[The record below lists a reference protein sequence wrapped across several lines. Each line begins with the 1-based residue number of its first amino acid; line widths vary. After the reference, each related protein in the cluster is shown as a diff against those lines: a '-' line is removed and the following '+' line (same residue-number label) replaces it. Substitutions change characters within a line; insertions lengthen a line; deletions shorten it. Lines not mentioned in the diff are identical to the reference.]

1 MSNAA
6 ERLIKSYNEFSDY
19 LENKKLKVRDEA
31 FSQAIDKLANK
42 DSLVRKN
49 NLFLKRCATLR
60 NMIVHHQSYPKEIIA
75 MPEEKCVKD
84 FERMVGWIVQP
95 KKLHQVFAGEVKVF
109 DSKVSL
115 PETLA
120 FMKNNDYSQV
130 VSKNEDGRLCVL
142 TSEGITNWLRGNVE
156 EDVISIRDTSL
167 SEVTKCEPEETHKF
181 LSQNSDVNQ
190 LQEIFRKGNGKGMA
204 PLFAAVITND
214 GTNKSQPVGIATPW
228 DVMALEESFQ

>member
-1 MSNAA
+1 MSNNA

-31 FSQAIDKLANK
+31 FSQAIDKLSNK

-60 NMIVHHQSYPKEIIA
+60 NMIVHHQSYPQEIIA
-75 MPEEKCVKD
+75 MPEEKCVSD

-95 KKLHQVFAGEVKVF
+95 RKLHQVFKGEVKVF
-109 DSKVSL
+109 DLSVLL
-115 PETLA
+115 PEVLT
-120 FMKNNDYSQV
+120 FMKENDYSQV
-130 VSKNEDGRLCVL
+130 VAKNEDGSLEVL
-142 TSEGITNWLRGNVE
+142 TSEGITNWLRNNVDD
-156 EDVISIRDTSL
+156 DVISIRETYL
-167 SEVTKCEPEETHKF
+167 SDVIKSEPSETHKF
-181 LSQNSDVNQ
+181 VSQNSDVNE

-214 GTNKSQPVGIATPW
+214 GKSTGQPVGIATPW